1 MESRTEIITV
11 NVADGK
17 QIKVEVTAIGG
28 EEDVS
33 SSIQSFEQVTGAIEG
48 IAKSVLGTIERIK
61 PKKAVV
67 EFGLE
72 LATESGQLTALL
84 VKGSGKANLKI
95 SLEWS

>member
-11 NVADGK
+11 TVADGK
-17 QIKVEVTAIGG
+17 KIKVEVTPIGG

-33 SSIQSFEQVTGAIEG
+33 DSIQSFEQVTGAIEG
-48 IAKSVLGTIERIK
+48 IAKSVLETMDRIK
-61 PKKAVV
+61 PKKATV